1 MGPSTPGVRRER
13 LWEVDV
19 ARTLAIVMMVTYHAA
34 WDVSTLAP
42 ETGVDAFSGGWR
54 ALQVATGSS
63 FLFLVGLSFSIASD
77 RAAGRGVTPGAI
89 ALRRARR
96 AGVVLA
102 MALGVT
108 VVTWFALGDDYIR
121 FGILHVIGVSML
133 LAIPASRLGILTLPA
148 GVAVI
153 ITGLWLEGER
163 WGTSF
168 LIPLG
173 FRPED
178 GNLGV
183 DYYGLLPWFG
193 VVLIGMA
200 AARVLYPGGDRA
212 PFLRRLAA
220 APERPVR
227 ELGRPGR
234 HALGIY
240 VVHQLVLF
248 PVVAAVLWLMGYDVS
263 LTDI

>member
-1 MGPSTPGVRRER
+1 MTTMPITER

-19 ARTLAIVMMVTYHAA
+19 ARTVAIAMMVTYHAA
-34 WDVSTLAP
+34 WDVANLAP

-54 ALQVATGSS
+54 ALQVATGST
-63 FLFLVGLSFSIASD
+63 FLFLVGLSFTIAWS
-77 RAAGRGVTPGAI
+77 RAAARGLSPAQI
-89 ALRRARR
+89 APRRARR

-102 MALGVT
+102 MALAVSAAT
-108 VVTWFALGDDYIR
+108 FVALGDDYIR

-133 LAIPASRLGILTLPA
+133 LAIPAARLGLSALPLGA
-148 GVAVI
+148 AVI
-153 ITGLWLEGER
+153 VAGLWLEGER

-168 LIPLG
+168 LLPLG

-200 AARVLYPGGDRA
+200 AGRILYPGGARA
-212 PFLRRLAA
+212 PFLRAFA
-220 APERPVR
+220 DAPEGLLRW
-227 ELGRPGR
+227 LGRPGQ

-248 PVVAAVLWLMGYDVS
+248 PLVAGVLVLLGYDVS

>member
-1 MGPSTPGVRRER
+1 MSRSPRER

-19 ARTLAIVMMVTYHAA
+19 ARTLAIVMMVVYHAA
-34 WDVSTLAP
+34 WDVSNLAP

-63 FLFLVGLSFSIASD
+63 FLFLVGLSFAIASQ
-77 RAAGRGVTPGAI
+77 RSARRGLSPGQT

-96 AGVVLA
+96 AGVVLV
-102 MALGVT
+102 MALAVSLAT
-108 VVTWFALGDDYIR
+108 YVALGDDYIR

-133 LAIPASRLGILTLPA
+133 LAIPASRLGMLTLPL
-148 GVAVI
+148 GLVLI
-153 ITGLWLEGER
+153 GIGLWLEGER
-163 WGTSF
+163 WGTS
-168 LIPLG
+168 LLLPLG

-178 GNLGV
+178 GQLGV

-200 AARVLYPGGDRA
+200 AARLLYPGGDRGPLLA
-212 PFLRRLAA
+212 RLAA
-220 APERPVR
+220 APDDLVR
-227 ELGRPGR
+227 RLSRPGR

-248 PVVAAVLWLMGYDVS
+248 PLVAGVLWLMGYQVS
-263 LTDI
+263 LSDI